1 MEQNKYSTA
10 FTMSIK
16 WNIPEDEI
24 IDLCKAGKI
33 AGATFNDNIKKWLI
47 PSNAVSPYIVAT
59 PTPSPEAIPSK
70 TNTDNKINNTST
82 SSKRLFKKS
91 TNSNRL
97 DGIAI
102 AMTIMLIA
110 IFLFW
115 IGSLGTI
122 DEDALPSIYQTMSG
136 YEIGSFEA
144 PANAGLILVFVFTIV
159 SLIVTLAVV
168 TMKAL
173 KLSKGQNVLNAINVV
188 ALMFCFLGFVFSIQG
203 NLSGSVTIGFCP
215 VMVIILYFVLAV
227 LAVYKVSSKK

>member
-1 MEQNKYSTA
+1 MEQIKYSTA
-10 FTMSIK
+10 FTMSVK
-16 WNIPEDEI
+16 WNIPENEVVK
-24 IDLCKAGKI
+24 LCEEGKI
-33 AGATFNDNIKKWLI
+33 EEATFNDGMKKWLI
-47 PSNAVSPYIVAT
+47 PSNTKHPYT
-59 PTPSPEAIPSK
+59 GEGPTPPVEGNSATTKKQQKNEGNSLK
-70 TNTDNKINNTST
+70 HQMKKI
-82 SSKRLFKKS
+82 

-97 DGIAI
+97 DGVAI

-173 KLSKGQNVLNAINVV
+173 KLSKGQNVVNAINAV

-203 NLSGSVTIGFCP
+203 NLTGSVTIGFCP